1 MTRQQLAPALAACGL
16 DPQTP
21 YRMLTSDSDTLV
33 VALEAEP
40 DRLIAKIATSTA
52 SSRGLGQHVDSVA
65 DLRSLLDGLPSAD
78 LLPRVVRDGRLAGNR
93 VVIETQLPGHAATP
107 RLAGARDSTAA
118 AGGADRHPP
127 GHHGSPRPS
136 TTRS

>member
-1 MTRQQLAPALAACGL
+1 MTRHQLAPALAACGL

-40 DRLIAKIATSTA
+40 DRLIAKIATSA
-52 SSRGLGQHVDSVA
+52 GRVPGPGPARRQRGRPPLA
-65 DLRSLLDGLPSAD
+65 ARRSDASAD

-93 VVIETQLPGHAATP
+93 VVIETQLPGARRHAATV
-107 RLAGARDSTAA
+107 RARDQ
-118 AGGADRHPP
+118 PP
-127 GHHGSPRPS
+127 LPR
-136 TTRS
+136 RR